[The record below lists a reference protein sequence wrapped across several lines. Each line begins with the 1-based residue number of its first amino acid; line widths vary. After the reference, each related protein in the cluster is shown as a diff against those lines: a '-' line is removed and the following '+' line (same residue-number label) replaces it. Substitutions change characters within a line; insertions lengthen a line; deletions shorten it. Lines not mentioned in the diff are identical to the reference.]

1 MTEQTPGAAEVM
13 LPALPQLLPGLS
25 VLDRRRDEVQIGLDP
40 RHAVVAGGLPP
51 AVIAALHRLDGTMRV
66 HTLLDLAESE
76 QAEQLRELLTELA
89 GRGLIKE
96 AEPQKHDSHPEPGFW
111 SLHTGRHPAET
122 ASLRAHSTV
131 VVHGDGRLGVAVA
144 TQLATAGVGHVE
156 TRAEGRVTEHDLGSG
171 YVEADIGLTRRKA
184 AAEAVRRVNP
194 ATKTGRLHGGTRPDL
209 VLLTDAV
216 VPAPEVVNELFHD
229 GIPHLPARVRDGVGI
244 VGPLVLPGRT
254 SCLRCADLHRTS
266 LDSCWPRVAGQLA
279 GRAQQADLG
288 DVQACA
294 ALAVAQALR
303 VLTPSEEPPP
313 VWNTTLEIDFYS
325 AKIRRRPWPPHPRCR
340 CGAR

>member
-1 MTEQTPGAAEVM
+1 MTPPPADVAEVM
-13 LPALPQLLPGLS
+13 LPARPQLLPGLS
-25 VLDRRRDEVQIGLDP
+25 VLDRGPDEVQIGLDP

-51 AVIAALHRLDGTMRV
+51 AVIAALHRLDGSTRI

-96 AEPQKHDSHPEPGFW
+96 AEPQKHDNHPEPGFW

-122 ASLRAHSTV
+122 ASLRGLSTV

-156 TRAEGRVTEHDLGSG
+156 TRALGRVTEHDLGSG
-171 YVEADIGLTRRKA
+171 YLEADIGLTRRKA

-194 ATKTGRLHGGTRPDL
+194 ATMTGRLHGSTRPGL

-216 VPAPEVVNELFHD
+216 VPAPEVVNDLFHD

-279 GRAQQADLG
+279 GRTQPADLG
-288 DVQACA
+288 DIQACA

-303 VLTPSEEPPP
+303 VLTPGDRPPP
-313 VWNTTLEIDFYS
+313 VWNTTLEIDFYA
-325 AKIRRRPWPPHPRCR
+325 AKVRRRPWPPHPRCR